1 MKEIFVRA
9 LSGSVYAFAIIGSLL
24 YNEII
29 FYSILLLFVSLT
41 VFEFEKLTNN
51 KSFFSYIF
59 LIIIWGSFIQL
70 DTTFKYYLKFL
81 IIPTLLSHVVL
92 ILWLYSKFDITKKK
106 IVKNLLSIFYIIL
119 SGFFIIYLTE
129 FNNEYNPYIL
139 ILLYSLT
146 WVNNTFA
153 YIIGTLF
160 GKNLIFKNI
169 SPKKSWEGLI
179 GGIIFCFSTFYLM
192 IYLNFPIEKN
202 LILAMTICVPIL
214 NLYGDLI
221 QSKFKRLAKVK
232 NSGTIIPGHGGFYD
246 RMDSILLTAPWIYL
260 ILLIINYVS

>member
-1 MKEIFVRA
+1 MKEIFIRA
-9 LSGSVYAFAIIGSLL
+9 LSGSVYAFVIIGSLL

-29 FYSILLLFVSLT
+29 FYSILLLFIGLT
-41 VFEFEKLTNN
+41 VFEFQKLLNN
-51 KSFFSYIF
+51 KSFFPYVF

-70 DTTFKYYLKFL
+70 DSTYKYYLKFL
-81 IIPTLLSHVVL
+81 LVPTLLSHVLL
-92 ILWLYSKFDITKKK
+92 ILWLYSKFDLTKQK

-119 SGFFIIYLTE
+119 SGFFIIHLTE
-129 FNNEYNPYIL
+129 FNNKYNPYIL
-139 ILLYSLT
+139 ILLYTLT

-153 YIIGTLF
+153 YVIGTLF
-160 GKNLIFKNI
+160 GKSLIFKSI
-169 SPKKSWEGLI
+169 SPKKSWEGLL
-179 GGIIFCFSTFYLM
+179 GGIIFSVFTFYLI
-192 IYLNFPIEKN
+192 IYLDFPVEKN
-202 LILAMTICVPIL
+202 LILAITICVPIL

-260 ILLIINYVS
+260 ILLINYVS